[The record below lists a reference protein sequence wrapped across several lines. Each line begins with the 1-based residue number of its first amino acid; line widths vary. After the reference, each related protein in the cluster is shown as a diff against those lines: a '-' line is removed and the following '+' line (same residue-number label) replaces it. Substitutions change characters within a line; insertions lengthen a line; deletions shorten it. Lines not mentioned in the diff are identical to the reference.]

1 MKSYSRWLIRLET
14 CRIKKFLTVRV
25 EPPAFS
31 LSGTAVD
38 GYLIG
43 ATVIFDVDGD
53 GVSDIGSVGITD
65 EHGGF
70 SLFMTNEEFASID
83 INDNAILDPTEGRL
97 VVTGGTDS
105 LTGEAF
111 SATMLADA
119 NSSVV
124 TPLSSLVVGLL
135 DQGLGKMKV
144 YKRLPKFSAWWM
156 VWT

>member
-1 MKSYSRWLIRLET
+1 M
-14 CRIKKFLTVRV
+14 

-97 VVTGGTDS
+97 VVTGE
-105 LTGEAF
+105 LI
-111 SATMLADA
+111 
-119 NSSVV
+119 
-124 TPLSSLVVGLL
+124 P
-135 DQGLGKMKV
+135 
-144 YKRLPKFSAWWM
+144 
-156 VWT
+156 